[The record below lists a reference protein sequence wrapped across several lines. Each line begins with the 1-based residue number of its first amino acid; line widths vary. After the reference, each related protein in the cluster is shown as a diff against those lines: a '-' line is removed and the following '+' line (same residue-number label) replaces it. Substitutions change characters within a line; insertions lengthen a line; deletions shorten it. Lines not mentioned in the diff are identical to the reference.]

1 LESAIEFIQDD
12 NPSAAAK
19 TAATMCARIERLVAF
34 PPLGRSGEVAGTREL
49 VVAPYVVVYRVRDEV
64 IEIVQIWHGAQDWR

>member
-1 LESAIEFIQDD
+1 
-12 NPSAAAK
+12 
-19 TAATMCARIERLVAF
+19 MCARIERLVAC
-34 PPLGRSGEVAGTREL
+34 PSLGRSGEVAGTREL